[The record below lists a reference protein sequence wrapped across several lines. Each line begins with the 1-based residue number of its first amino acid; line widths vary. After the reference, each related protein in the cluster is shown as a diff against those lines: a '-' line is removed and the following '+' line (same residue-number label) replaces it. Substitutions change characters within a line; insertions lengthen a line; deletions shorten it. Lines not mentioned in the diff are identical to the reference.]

1 MSSTPKH
8 PTRAEAIPTAC
19 RAVRELLEGYL
30 DGELPEH
37 EAERVAR
44 HVETVSSSGIATPG
58 CADCRRELRR
68 AERLRAELR
77 RLPAE
82 PCPDEVVARVLAVA
96 RREPSGAG
104 ARTLRWRP
112 AAAGAA
118 HWLRLGAL
126 AAAAAALLWLG
137 VRAVDGPAPRAESV
151 QADLYSAEELA
162 RAEEELRLAL
172 SYVAAISRRSALTLR
187 DDVLVGEVL
196 EPSADALERAFG
208 GHPETR
214 RGER

>member
-1 MSSTPKH
+1 MSSITRHPNSPEATP
-8 PTRAEAIPTAC
+8 AAC
-19 RAVRELLEGYL
+19 RAVRELLEPYL
-30 DGELPEH
+30 DGELPDG
-37 EAERVAR
+37 EAARVR
-44 HVETVSSSGIATPG
+44 HHLEGSPSDATAASG
-58 CADCRRELRR
+58 CSECQRELRR

-77 RLPAE
+77 SLPLE
-82 PCPDEVVARVLAVA
+82 PCPDEVVERVLAIA
-96 RREPSGAG
+96 RSEPRPTAALS
-104 ARTLRWRP
+104 RWRP
-112 AAAGAA
+112 AAAAA
-118 HWLRLGAL
+118 HWVRLGAL

-137 VRAVDGPAPRAESV
+137 VRAVSEPEPRPESV

-208 GHPETR
+208 GEPGTR
-214 RGER
+214 RDDR

>member
-8 PTRAEAIPTAC
+8 PTRAEAIPAEC

-37 EAERVAR
+37 EAERLAR
-44 HVETVSSSGIATPG
+44 HVEAVRSPSAIATPG
-58 CADCRRELRR
+58 CADCARELRR

-77 RLPAE
+77 SLPAE

-112 AAAGAA
+112 AAGAA
-118 HWLRLGAL
+118 HWLRLGAV

-196 EPSADALERAFG
+196 QPSADALERAFG
-208 GHPETR
+208 GQPETR
-214 RGER
+214 GGDR